1 MRTWMSSCPTSA
13 CSHIPVARPLIE
25 ESRTTTRGF
34 AGGVV
39 GFSMCWFIAGLWVGV
54 QLLGELLDLLHG
66 LSDNLI
72 ELHTCRRHRRQV
84 LLHHALV
91 FVLHGGQIV
100 CMCCMACM
108 LSALTAIVFYH
119 LSLLSTSTPPA
130 PAVLAS
136 CVGIVAADHSTE
148 AEADAPTQMSGVHA
162 SSPPP

>member
-1 MRTWMSSCPTSA
+1 
-13 CSHIPVARPLIE
+13 
-25 ESRTTTRGF
+25 
-34 AGGVV
+34 
-39 GFSMCWFIAGLWVGV
+39 MCWVIAGLWVGV
-54 QLLGELLDLLHG
+54 QFLGELLDLLHG

-84 LLHHALV
+84 LLHYVLV

-100 CMCCMACM
+100 WMSCVCCMPCM
-108 LSALTAIVFYH
+108 VSAPTAIVFYH

-136 CVGIVAADHSTE
+136 CVGIVEADHSTE
-148 AEADAPTQMSGVHA
+148 AEADAPTQMSGVHT